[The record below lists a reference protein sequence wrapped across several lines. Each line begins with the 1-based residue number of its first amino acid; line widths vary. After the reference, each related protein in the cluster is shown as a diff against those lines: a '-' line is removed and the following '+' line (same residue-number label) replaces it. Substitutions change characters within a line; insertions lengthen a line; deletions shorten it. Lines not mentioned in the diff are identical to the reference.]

1 MHRRSIKRLTIDS
14 DLRCVQEKLLGKSVI
29 ATLDV
34 VRISTRAGQDH
45 CASETLR
52 VLEDA
57 ERQRSLLY
65 YAHKMSAK
73 SVTHSP
79 GFVEW
84 SRMLTILL
92 ISLIAL
98 TTLSVNDFEDI
109 KKVDKKKVRLTF
121 GRQDNFTRRS
131 TIGSIDSV
139 LSHDST
145 SSKDSQMNTMDRIK
159 AIDCEFYDQEGTLHC
174 TICRHP
180 IADSQS
186 RS

>member
-1 MHRRSIKRLTIDS
+1 VFLSCIVEDMLTTYS
-14 DLRCVQEKLLGKSVI
+14 DLRYVQEQLLGKSVV

-52 VLEDA
+52 VLEDT

-73 SVTHSP
+73 SATHSP

-84 SRMLTILL
+84 SCMLTVLL

-98 TTLSVNDFEDI
+98 TVPSE
-109 KKVDKKKVRLTF
+109 
-121 GRQDNFTRRS
+121 
-131 TIGSIDSV
+131 
-139 LSHDST
+139 
-145 SSKDSQMNTMDRIK
+145 
-159 AIDCEFYDQEGTLHC
+159 
-174 TICRHP
+174 
-180 IADSQS
+180 
-186 RS
+186 

>member
-1 MHRRSIKRLTIDS
+1 MILSYVVEDRLTTRS
-14 DLRCVQEKLLGKSVI
+14 DLRYVQEQLLGKRVV

-73 SVTHSP
+73 SATQSP

-84 SRMLTILL
+84 SCMLTVLL
-92 ISLIAL
+92 DSLIAL
-98 TTLSVNDFEDI
+98 TVPSE
-109 KKVDKKKVRLTF
+109 
-121 GRQDNFTRRS
+121 
-131 TIGSIDSV
+131 
-139 LSHDST
+139 
-145 SSKDSQMNTMDRIK
+145 
-159 AIDCEFYDQEGTLHC
+159 
-174 TICRHP
+174 
-180 IADSQS
+180 
-186 RS
+186 